1 MYIGYCAIENR
12 TTEITYNNIHRYLC
26 KLYRTVR
33 VSQNIKVGHGC
44 VGKKRDS
51 NVSRRRTYDITLIST
66 IMSIFCIDVL
76 TLRRKNNIVVYC
88 SKIEK
93 KKTTTVGFASFSRRS
108 IGLCVIIV
116 MFDIIIIIMIS
127 YLLNVSFKCL
137 FDYAL
142 QLRVYIDV
150 MKRF

>member
-93 KKTTTVGFASFSRRS
+93 KKNNNGRVRFIFPTLDWSLCYNCNVWHYYYYYDILS
-108 IGLCVIIV
+108 I
-116 MFDIIIIIMIS
+116 
-127 YLLNVSFKCL
+127 KCK
-137 FDYAL
+137 F
-142 QLRVYIDV
+142 
-150 MKRF
+150 